1 MRETILVEI
10 PLMKKRIALIL
21 AVFFAFS
28 LTAAFPENALAER
41 VYVRGEIRETIDMTE
56 EQLAAIMNESYQNG
70 LSLKLYDMP
79 VHAVLIPPADENFRL
94 ETRFFGSLNEMLMAL
109 DAGLIDGA
117 CMPEFTGKYLLAR
130 NDDLRAG
137 MFEFSNVK
145 ERYYLG
151 FYNNTKLR
159 DQVNEAL
166 SAMKADGT
174 LYALQEKYLRNL
186 ETDPVPARLD
196 TFEGAQTIRVA
207 VTGDLPP
214 MDYTAEDGS
223 PAGFNTALLS
233 ELGKRLK
240 VNIEITNIE
249 SSARTL
255 SLTSGVVDMIFW
267 YLYGENYVVTDRDDG
282 IQLSDPYYSLDNWFY
297 IEKK

>member
-1 MRETILVEI
+1 
-10 PLMKKRIALIL
+10 MKKRISLFIALL
-21 AVFFAFS
+21 MVFSATVALS
-28 LTAAFPENALAER
+28 EGIPEER
-41 VYVRGEIRETIDMTE
+41 VYVRGEIREAVDLTE

-79 VHAVLIPPADENFRL
+79 VHAVLVPPADESFRL
-94 ETRFFGSLNEMLMAL
+94 ETRFFGSLNEMLLAL

-117 CMPEFTGKYLLAR
+117 CMPELTAKYLLAR
-130 NDDLRAG
+130 NADLRAG

-151 FYNNTKLR
+151 FYNNAKLR
-159 DQVNEAL
+159 DRVNEAL

-174 LYALQEKYLRNL
+174 LYRLQEEYLTNP
-186 ETDPVPARLD
+186 EADPVPAA
-196 TFEGAQTIRVA
+196 FEAFDGAETVRVA

-214 MDYTAEDGS
+214 MDYIAGNGT

-233 ELGKRLK
+233 EIGRRLK
-240 VNIEITNIE
+240 VNIEIMNIE
-249 SSARTL
+249 SSARTI
-255 SLTSGVVDMIFW
+255 SLTSGVADVIFW
-267 YLYGENYVVTDRDDG
+267 YLYGENYVVTDMDNG

>member
-1 MRETILVEI
+1 
-10 PLMKKRIALIL
+10 MKK
-21 AVFFAFS
+21 FFS
-28 LTAAFPENALAER
+28 LFLALFMMLSITASFSEGASKER
-41 VYVRGEIRETIDMTE
+41 VYVRGEIREALDMTE

-79 VHAVLIPPADENFRL
+79 VHAVLIPPADESFRL
-94 ETRFFGSLNEMLMAL
+94 ETRFFGSLNEMLLAL

-117 CMPEFTGKYLLAR
+117 CMPELTAKYLLAR
-130 NDDLRAG
+130 NEDLRAG

-151 FYNNTKLR
+151 FYNNAKLR
-159 DQVNEAL
+159 DRVNEAL
-166 SAMKADGT
+166 SDMKADGT
-174 LYALQEKYLRNL
+174 LYRLQEEYLANL
-186 ETDPVPARLD
+186 ETDPAPAA
-196 TFEGAQTIRVA
+196 FEAFDGAETIRVA

-214 MDYTAEDGS
+214 MDYTAENGS

-240 VNIEITNIE
+240 VNVEIMNIE

-255 SLTSGVVDMIFW
+255 SLTSGVADVIFW

>member
-1 MRETILVEI
+1 
-10 PLMKKRIALIL
+10 MKKLISMFL
-21 AVFFAFS
+21 A
-28 LTAAFPENALAER
+28 LTAFFSITGSALSQSASTER
-41 VYVRGEIRETIDMTE
+41 VYLRGEIREAIDMTE
-56 EQLAAIMNESYQNG
+56 EQLAALMNEGYQNG
-70 LSLKLYDMP
+70 RKLKLYDMP

-94 ETRFFGSLNEMLMAL
+94 ETRFFGSLTEMLLAL
-109 DAGLIDGA
+109 DSGLIDGA

-130 NDDLRAG
+130 NADLKAG

-145 ERYYLG
+145 ESYYLG
-151 FYNNTKLR
+151 FYNNAELR
-159 DQVNEAL
+159 DRVNEAL

-174 LYALQEKYLRNL
+174 LYALQEKYLTDL
-186 ETDPVPARLD
+186 AADPVPV
-196 TFEGAQTIRVA
+196 TFETFDGAPTIRVA

-240 VNIEITNIE
+240 VNIEITSIE

-255 SLTSGVVDMIFW
+255 ALTSGTVDIIFW
-267 YLYGENYVVTDRDDG
+267 YLYGENYVVTDREDG
-282 IQLSDPYYSLDNWFY
+282 IQLSHPYYHLDNWFY

>member
-1 MRETILVEI
+1 
-10 PLMKKRIALIL
+10 MKKRISLFIALL
-21 AVFFAFS
+21 MAFS
-28 LTAAFPENALAER
+28 ATVALSEGIPEER
-41 VYVRGEIRETIDMTE
+41 VYVRGEIREAVDLTE

-79 VHAVLIPPADENFRL
+79 VHAVLVPPADESFRL
-94 ETRFFGSLNEMLMAL
+94 ETRFFGSLNEMLLAL

-117 CMPEFTGKYLLAR
+117 CMPELTAKYLLAR
-130 NDDLRAG
+130 NADLRAG

-151 FYNNTKLR
+151 FYNNAKLR
-159 DQVNEAL
+159 DRVNEAL

-174 LYALQEKYLRNL
+174 LYRLQEEYLINP
-186 ETDPVPARLD
+186 EADPVPAA
-196 TFEGAQTIRVA
+196 FEAFDGAETVRVA

-214 MDYTAEDGS
+214 MDYIAGNGT

-233 ELGKRLK
+233 EIGRRLK
-240 VNIEITNIE
+240 VNIEIMNIE
-249 SSARTL
+249 SSARTI
-255 SLTSGVVDMIFW
+255 SLTSGVADVIFW
-267 YLYGENYVVTDRDDG
+267 YLYGENYVVTDMDTG